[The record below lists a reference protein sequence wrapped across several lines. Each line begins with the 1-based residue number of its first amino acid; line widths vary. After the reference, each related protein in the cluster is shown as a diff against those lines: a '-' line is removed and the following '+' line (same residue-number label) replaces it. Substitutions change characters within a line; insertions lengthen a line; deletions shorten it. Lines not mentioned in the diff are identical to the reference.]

1 MNCKLIAFDL
11 DGTFLTN
18 DKIIPQKNIDALCAA
33 AERGIHIVPATGRIH
48 SGVPEA
54 VRALPFI
61 RYYICINGAYVYDA
75 AEDRTIYSADVP
87 LDIALRFYEELDKLP
102 VMYDCYQDNS
112 GFITQKMYD
121 EADYYVP
128 DKGILHL
135 VKTLRVP
142 VPELKE
148 YLRQKGK
155 DVQKLQAYFHDISLR
170 DSELE
175 RLPKLFPE
183 LLFSTSVSNNIEV
196 NSRLAGKGNGL
207 KALCRELKID
217 IADTAAFG
225 DSLNDEDMLSVA
237 GLGIA
242 MANALEST
250 KRAADVLTLSN
261 NDAGVAAGIEKYI
274 LG

>member
-11 DGTFLTN
+11 DGTFLNN
-18 DKIIPQKNIDALCAA
+18 DKTIPQKNIDALCAA
-33 AERGIHIVPATGRIH
+33 AGRGIHIVPATGRIH

-75 AEDRTIYSADVP
+75 VEDRTIYSADVP
-87 LDIALRFYEELDKLP
+87 LDIALRFYEEMDKLP

-170 DSELE
+170 DRELE

-225 DSLNDEDMLSVA
+225 DSLNDEDMLSAA

>member
-225 DSLNDEDMLSVA
+225 DSLNDEDMLSAA

>member
-11 DGTFLTN
+11 DGTFLNN
-18 DKIIPQKNIDALCAA
+18 DKTIPQKNIDALCAA
-33 AERGIHIVPATGRIH
+33 AGRGIHIVPATGRIH

-75 AEDRTIYSADVP
+75 VEDRTIYSADVP
-87 LDIALRFYEELDKLP
+87 LDIALRFYEEMDKLP

-170 DSELE
+170 DRELE

-207 KALCRELKID
+207 KALCCELKID

-225 DSLNDEDMLSVA
+225 DSLNDEDMLSAA

>member
-11 DGTFLTN
+11 DGTFLNN
-18 DKIIPQKNIDALCAA
+18 DKTIPQKNIDALCAA
-33 AERGIHIVPATGRIH
+33 AGRGIHIVPATGRIH

-75 AEDRTIYSADVP
+75 VEDRTIYSADVP
-87 LDIALRFYEELDKLP
+87 LDIALRFYEEMDKLL

-112 GFITQKMYD
+112 GFITRKMYD

-148 YLRQKGK
+148 YLSQKGK

-170 DSELE
+170 DRELE

-225 DSLNDEDMLSVA
+225 DSLNDEDMLSAA

>member
-11 DGTFLTN
+11 DGTFLNN
-18 DKIIPQKNIDALCAA
+18 DKTIPQKNIDALCAA
-33 AERGIHIVPATGRIH
+33 AGRGIHIVPATGRIH

-75 AEDRTIYSADVP
+75 VEDRTIYSADVP
-87 LDIALRFYEELDKLP
+87 LDIALRFYEEMDKLP

-148 YLRQKGK
+148 YLHQKGK

-170 DSELE
+170 DRELE

-225 DSLNDEDMLSVA
+225 DSLNDEDMLSAA

>member
-75 AEDRTIYSADVP
+75 VEDRTIYSADVP

>member
-11 DGTFLTN
+11 DGTFLSN
-18 DKIIPQKNIDALCAA
+18 DKTIPQKNIDALCAA

-75 AEDRTIYSADVP
+75 KEDRTIYSADVP
-87 LDIALRFYEELDKLP
+87 LDIALRFYEEMDKLP

-148 YLRQKGK
+148 YLRKKGK
-155 DVQKLQAYFHDISLR
+155 DVPKLQVYFHDISLR
-170 DSELE
+170 DNELE

-196 NSRLAGKGNGL
+196 NSHLAGKGNGL

-225 DSLNDEDMLSVA
+225 DSLNDEDILSAA

>member
-11 DGTFLTN
+11 DGTFLDN
-18 DKIIPQKNIDALCAA
+18 DKNIPQKNIEALCAA
-33 AERGIHIVPATGRIH
+33 AERGIHIVPATGRIY
-48 SGVPEA
+48 SGVPETL
-54 VRALPFI
+54 RALPFM

-75 AEDRTIYSADVP
+75 KEDKTLYSANVP
-87 LDIALRFYEELDKLP
+87 LDIALRFYEEMDKLP

-112 GFITQKMYD
+112 GFISQKMYD
-121 EADYYVP
+121 EADYYVL

-135 VKTLRVP
+135 VKTLRQP

-148 YLRQKGK
+148 YLRQKGE
-155 DVQKLQAYFHDISLR
+155 DVQKLQAYFHDIPLR
-170 DSELE
+170 DSELV

-196 NSRLAGKGNGL
+196 NSREAGKGRGL
-207 KALCRELKID
+207 AALCRVLGID
-217 IADTAAFG
+217 MADTVAFG

-250 KRAADVLTLSN
+250 KRAADVLTLAN
-261 NDAGVAAGIEKYI
+261 DDAGVAAGIEKYI
-274 LG
+274 L

>member
-11 DGTFLTN
+11 DGTFLNN
-18 DKIIPQKNIDALCAA
+18 DKTIPQKNIDALCAA
-33 AERGIHIVPATGRIH
+33 AGRGIHIVPATGRIH

-75 AEDRTIYSADVP
+75 VEDRTIYSADVP
-87 LDIALRFYEELDKLP
+87 LDIALRFYEEMDKLP
-102 VMYDCYQDNS
+102 VMYDCYQDNY

-142 VPELKE
+142 VSELKE

-170 DSELE
+170 DRELE

-225 DSLNDEDMLSVA
+225 DSLNDEDMLSAA

>member
-11 DGTFLTN
+11 DGTFLSN
-18 DKIIPQKNIDALCAA
+18 DKTIPQKNIDALCAA

-75 AEDRTIYSADVP
+75 KEDRTIYSADVP
-87 LDIALRFYEELDKLP
+87 LDIALRFYEEMDKLP

-121 EADYYVP
+121 ESDYYVP

-148 YLRQKGK
+148 YLRKKGK

-170 DSELE
+170 DNELE

-196 NSRLAGKGNGL
+196 NSHLAGKGNGL

-217 IADTAAFG
+217 IADTAVFG
-225 DSLNDEDMLSVA
+225 DSLNDEDILSAA

-261 NDAGVAAGIEKYI
+261 NDAGVAAGIEEYI

>member
-11 DGTFLTN
+11 DGTFLNN
-18 DKIIPQKNIDALCAA
+18 DKTIPQKNIDALCAA
-33 AERGIHIVPATGRIH
+33 AGRGIHIVPATGRIH

-75 AEDRTIYSADVP
+75 VEDRTIYSADVP
-87 LDIALRFYEELDKLP
+87 LDIALRFYEEMDKLP

-148 YLRQKGK
+148 YLHQKGK
-155 DVQKLQAYFHDISLR
+155 DVQKLQAYFHDISMR
-170 DSELE
+170 DRELE

-225 DSLNDEDMLSVA
+225 DSLNDEDMLSAA

>member
-11 DGTFLTN
+11 DGTFLNN
-18 DKIIPQKNIDALCAA
+18 DKTIPQKNIDALCAA
-33 AERGIHIVPATGRIH
+33 AGRGIHIVPATGRIH

-75 AEDRTIYSADVP
+75 VEDRPIYSADVP
-87 LDIALRFYEELDKLP
+87 LDIALRFYEEMDKLP

-170 DSELE
+170 DRELE

-225 DSLNDEDMLSVA
+225 DSLNDEDMLSAA

>member
-11 DGTFLTN
+11 DGTFLDN
-18 DKIIPQKNIDALCAA
+18 DKNIPQKNIDALCAA
-33 AERGIHIVPATGRIH
+33 AEWGIHIVPATGRIH

-54 VRALPFI
+54 LRALPFM

-75 AEDRTIYSADVP
+75 KEDKTLYSANVP
-87 LDIALRFYEELDKLP
+87 LDIALRFYEEMDKLP

-112 GFITQKMYD
+112 GFISQKMYD

-135 VKTLRVP
+135 VKTLRQP

-148 YLRQKGK
+148 YLRQKGE
-155 DVQKLQAYFHDISLR
+155 DVQKLQAYFHDIPLR
-170 DSELE
+170 DSELV

-196 NSRLAGKGNGL
+196 NSREAGKGRGL
-207 KALCRELKID
+207 AALCRVLGID
-217 IADTAAFG
+217 MADTVAFG

-250 KRAADVLTLSN
+250 KRAADVLTLAN
-261 NDAGVAAGIEKYI
+261 DDAGVAAGIEKYI
-274 LG
+274 L

>member
-75 AEDRTIYSADVP
+75 VEDRTIYSADVP

-142 VPELKE
+142 VPELKA

-170 DSELE
+170 DRELE

-225 DSLNDEDMLSVA
+225 DSLNDEDMLSAA

>member
-11 DGTFLTN
+11 DGTFLNN
-18 DKIIPQKNIDALCAA
+18 DKTIPQKNIDALCAA
-33 AERGIHIVPATGRIH
+33 AGRGIHIVPATGRIH

-75 AEDRTIYSADVP
+75 VEDRTIYSADVP
-87 LDIALRFYEELDKLP
+87 LDIALRFYEEMDKLP

-148 YLRQKGK
+148 YLSQKGK

-170 DSELE
+170 DRELE

-225 DSLNDEDMLSVA
+225 DSLNDEDMLSAA

>member
-75 AEDRTIYSADVP
+75 VEDRTIYSADVP

-225 DSLNDEDMLSVA
+225 DSLNDEDMLSAA

>member
-11 DGTFLTN
+11 DGTFLNN
-18 DKIIPQKNIDALCAA
+18 DKTIPQKNIDALCAA
-33 AERGIHIVPATGRIH
+33 AGRGIHIVPATGRIH

-75 AEDRTIYSADVP
+75 VEDRPIYSADVP
-87 LDIALRFYEELDKLP
+87 LDIALRFYEEMDKLP
-102 VMYDCYQDNS
+102 VMCDCYQDNS

-170 DSELE
+170 DRELE

-225 DSLNDEDMLSVA
+225 DSLNDEDMLSAA

>member
-75 AEDRTIYSADVP
+75 VEDRTIYSADVP

-142 VPELKE
+142 VPELKG

-225 DSLNDEDMLSVA
+225 DSLNDEDMLSAA